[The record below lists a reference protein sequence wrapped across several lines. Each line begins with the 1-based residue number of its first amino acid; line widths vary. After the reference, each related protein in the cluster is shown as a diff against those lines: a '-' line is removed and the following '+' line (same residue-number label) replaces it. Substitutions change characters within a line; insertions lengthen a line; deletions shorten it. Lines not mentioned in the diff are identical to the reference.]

1 MKKAIIMAVIIS
13 LVMALIYGVSVACI
27 LEHDRDYFQ
36 TVNSIITKR
45 EREASYYEAEM
56 NEKIFLAKSQLGWK
70 IRKEGRDEVSTRE
83 ISRYYDTKEAIF
95 AVSFEDGHEEWYV
108 VNYETGERKLFRYT
122 R

>member
-13 LVMALIYGVSVACI
+13 LVMTLIYGVSVACI
-27 LEHDRDYFQ
+27 LEHDRGYCQ

-70 IRKEGRDEVSTRE
+70 IREEGRDEVSTRE
-83 ISRYYDTKEAIF
+83 ISRHYDTKEAIF
-95 AVSFEDGHEEWYV
+95 AVSFEDGHEEWYI
-108 VNYETGERKLFRYT
+108 VNYETNECSFFRYT